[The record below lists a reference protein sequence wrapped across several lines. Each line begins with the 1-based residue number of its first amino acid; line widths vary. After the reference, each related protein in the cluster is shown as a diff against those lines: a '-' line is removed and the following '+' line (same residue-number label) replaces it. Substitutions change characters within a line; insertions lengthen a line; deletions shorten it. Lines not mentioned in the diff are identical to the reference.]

1 MTSFILEF
9 SLDGSEP
16 KVSRSVAIPTEA
28 SFFDLHRTIQDS
40 MGWMDIHLHE
50 FIVGKSR
57 KLVGHTAI
65 PEVEDEREVAI
76 ADYKDEPIHY
86 NYDFGEKWEVTV
98 TWKGESD
105 DYIIPTLTDYQEVC
119 PVDDCGGFEGFKKI
133 QTIMEDPKNEEYEQ
147 VKKWMDNFPPRTKEF
162 SEFAVSTY
170 LIAGVMMGRRCVK
183 PDIIGEMT
191 QMFSL
196 PFSGEL
202 YLDIENSKVCELVDS
217 VKKKS
222 RFTKVTKNLLTSDP
236 ERFAN
241 FEFSFEGLDKEAEIL
256 APVFNVKKERKIV
269 DTKSVIDIS
278 TEDKTE
284 WMTYSIT
291 YYIREILD
299 NAGLYIDYGY
309 NGFNPVELTFRQ
321 LQNDPAA
328 LEKMLEE
335 FRDKE

>member
-1 MTSFILEF
+1 MTSFILKF

-16 KVSRSVAIPTEA
+16 MVSRTVAIPVEA
-28 SFFDLHRTIQDS
+28 SFFDLHRAIQDS

-50 FIVGKSR
+50 FVVGKSR
-57 KLVGHTAI
+57 KLIGHTAI

-76 ADYKDEPIHY
+76 SGFKGEPIHY
-86 NYDFGEKWEVTV
+86 NYDFGARWAVTV
-98 TWKGESD
+98 TWEGESE
-105 DYIIPTLTDYQEVC
+105 DYLIPTLIDFQEVC
-119 PVDDCGGFEGFKKI
+119 PVDDSRGFEGFKRI
-133 QTIMEDPKNEEYEQ
+133 QDILADPNNEEYKQ
-147 VKKWMDNFPPRTKEF
+147 VKEWIDNFPPRTREF

-170 LIAGVMMGRRCVK
+170 LTAGVRKGRKCVK

-191 QMFSL
+191 QMFTL

-202 YLDIENSKVCELVDS
+202 YLDIDNSKVCELVDS

-236 ERFAN
+236 ERFAR
-241 FEFSFEGLDKEAEIL
+241 FEFSFEGLDKVAKKM
-256 APVFNVKKERKIV
+256 APVFDVVKDRNIT

-278 TEDKTE
+278 TDDKTE
-284 WMTYSIT
+284 WMTYSMT
-291 YYIREILD
+291 YYIKDILD
-299 NAGLYIDYGY
+299 ASYLYIDYGY

-328 LEKMLEE
+328 LEKMLDE